1 MEVSYYQLAVVG
13 FVGPRDLACLLVL
26 FFLSFVFISLFFVH
40 IWEVNGCSITDYFTH
55 QADLRLPQY
64 S

>member
-13 FVGPRDLACLLVL
+13 LVEPRNLACLLVL
-26 FFLSFVFISLFFVH
+26 FFLSFVFLSLFFVQ
-40 IWEVNGCSITDYFTH
+40 IWEVNGCSIIDYFTH
-55 QADLRLPQY
+55 QSDLRLPQY